1 MHSYIKT
8 AFARALQFALILIHL
23 GRLTST
29 QSLPDRGVCISGA
42 SIYYSGTRNTT
53 FDGLTCQRWDAI
65 QPHRPNH
72 TPADG
77 GHHNYCRN
85 PDQDLRGTW
94 CYTTNRNVRFQ
105 YCGIPKCVTD
115 SQIIWTSYDLSRRLA
130 RVLSLNADPE
140 YVREGSGASRFNQS
154 ANITIDS
161 VLQSTSP
168 NSEYWSLAQDY
179 DGKRFFFADY
189 KSELVGVRHF
199 DTNAVQT
206 YHQGMAHGV
215 EGMAYDWMSGNLYM
229 ADSELNWIIATEST
243 FQYFTVVYKAEDP
256 TYALALHGVKRRLFF
271 STFRSRGSQ
280 IISTD
285 LAGKDKQVIFSY
297 PAVNDV
303 SGITVD
309 YDEDRI
315 YWTDFLRNR
324 GLVKS
329 SNLDGTNV
337 KEIYSRSNS
346 IFWGIATYSN
356 YIYFTDVQPK
366 RVNPGRV
373 LLYYIFFVTKARVN
387 DNPTVS
393 HISTGTKPRSIVVY
407 QKTNATSLPSVYPQ
421 GECDA
426 PSIAKCA
433 QICLPRLNASRECA
447 CAPGYVKTGET
458 GCTQRGLLGESIFF
472 SDSGQ
477 AKVFAMPLNSPNNN
491 SYTAIPLGDNADAYY
506 VIANLPNRL
515 LYWYDHRNISIWK
528 SNIDG
533 SNATKINSGKY
544 AQAMTLDPQT
554 GYIYFVDFLTD
565 FIHVMS
571 DDGYFVKTLRKPP
584 ADVKNSTNIQSI
596 ELDIKNKFIYWTD
609 TNNKLGEGTL
619 RRMRFDGNGEELVVG
634 GLVRPHA
641 LAMDYQYER
650 LFLSEATIPVIYEI
664 QFGDLESVN
673 GSIPPGAIQ
682 HTFSQPYRVNSG
694 AFITELTVLNNT
706 LYMYDGINR
715 SVEYFNISA
724 GSSTVAPYGPREFF
738 TVRSLQVFSTSYYAQ
753 YIGSQSNPCASS
765 ADLCPDQQFCL
776 AGAPPGSN
784 CFCGDRFK
792 KVGKRCVDEAAHA
805 RNEIPPTHG
814 NTCPENIIQQL
825 PPCYNMTDI
834 TWTPPT
840 WTDDKTD
847 SSALGIT
854 TPSVSPPVLLGPGLH
869 DFAYTATDEHDNI
882 GHCAFTVTISVTVCE
897 AQPTLLPHIQQ
908 SESYC
913 LVDTFVYDIT
923 CRAQGQL
930 VTFTDFSNVTL
941 INRCMETGV
950 WAITNFLGIT
960 CQAPPSTA
968 PSSSTTTTTT
978 TTTAATTTSTPSSSQ
993 STAISTGASQGPPE
1007 PVVGRRSKSLSA
1019 GATAAICILVI
1030 VLVAILAFVVVLRLR
1045 KRNPGAPI
1053 MPLFWK
1059 RKDDSLNVDSNPFD
1073 DPNHYSVM

>member
-544 AQAMTLDPQT
+544 D
-554 GYIYFVDFLTD
+554 
-565 FIHVMS
+565 
-571 DDGYFVKTLRKPP
+571 
-584 ADVKNSTNIQSI
+584 
-596 ELDIKNKFIYWTD
+596 
-609 TNNKLGEGTL
+609 
-619 RRMRFDGNGEELVVG
+619 
-634 GLVRPHA
+634 
-641 LAMDYQYER
+641 ER

-724 GSSTVAPYGPREFF
+724 GSSAVAPYGPREFF